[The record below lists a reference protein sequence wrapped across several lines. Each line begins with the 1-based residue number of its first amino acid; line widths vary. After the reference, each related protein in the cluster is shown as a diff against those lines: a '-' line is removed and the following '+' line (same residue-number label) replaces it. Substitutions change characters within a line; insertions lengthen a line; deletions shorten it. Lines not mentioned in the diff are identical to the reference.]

1 MSDSLWMLL
10 WYANYQVVQSVRDF
24 DKYKLA
30 VAKIDAF
37 YNCVDVESRRHKSI
51 DEGSNDIVLDC
62 KGSDWIE
69 LIKKFLNSFL
79 KF

>member
-1 MSDSLWMLL
+1 MLP

-51 DEGSNDIVLDC
+51 DEGSKDVVLDC
-62 KGSDWIE
+62 KGSD
-69 LIKKFLNSFL
+69 
-79 KF
+79 

>member
-1 MSDSLWMLL
+1 MLP

-30 VAKIDAF
+30 VAKIDTF

-51 DEGSNDIVLDC
+51 DEGSKDYGFYHLVVT
-62 KGSDWIE
+62 S
-69 LIKKFLNSFL
+69 KK
-79 KF
+79 